1 MATVQLYGPYY
12 VLQSFQNKF
21 KPGEVRR
28 FGFGPWPFRRGTAT
42 VSAAIQDFSPLEAG
56 TRRITVESIEYELSE
71 HEQDYIV
78 FTYRNTGDDEIQGW
92 LFNLSIVEP

>member
-12 VLQSFQNKF
+12 VLQSPQNKF

-42 VSAAIQDFSPLEAG
+42 VSAAIQDYSSVEG
-56 TRRITVESIEYELSE
+56 TLRITVESIEYEINE
-71 HEQDYIV
+71 IGQDNIF

>member
-12 VLQSFQNKF
+12 VLTSAEDKF

-28 FGFGPWPFRRGTAT
+28 FGFGPWPFRRGTVT
-42 VSAAIQDFSPLEAG
+42 VSVAVQDFSRIAAG
-56 TRRITVESIEYELSE
+56 SRRITVENIEYEFNENQEDSI
-71 HEQDYIV
+71 Y

-92 LFNLSIVEP
+92 FFNLSFVEP